1 MWLGI
6 LIGLGII
13 TKAHGYSS
21 GYFPEVC
28 QSMSPSHSPFSDQE
42 DKLPFEVTYELGKSG
57 EPITGTDFFSYK
69 LVYQYRASGQLNAAL

>member
-1 MWLGI
+1 
-6 LIGLGII
+6 
-13 TKAHGYSS
+13 
-21 GYFPEVC
+21 
-28 QSMSPSHSPFSDQE
+28 MSPSHSPFSDQE